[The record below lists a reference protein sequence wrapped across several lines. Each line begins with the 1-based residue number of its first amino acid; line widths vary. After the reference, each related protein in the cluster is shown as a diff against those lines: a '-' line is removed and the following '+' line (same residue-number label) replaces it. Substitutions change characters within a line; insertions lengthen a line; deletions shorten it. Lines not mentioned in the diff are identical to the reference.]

1 MKKLSFGLLAILFC
15 LFLVNCQEQP
25 KAADTPAADSTS
37 TTSNSTDEWKLGVQ
51 LWTFH
56 EFPFVTALDKADSA
70 GIKFIEAF
78 PGQIMGGDFKDTF
91 GINMSADSRTKVKDL
106 LAKKGITL
114 VAFGVVVPQ
123 TPAEWKKTFDFAKDM
138 GIRYITAEPLDQHWD
153 TVNTMAGQYGIMVAI
168 HDHPKPSH
176 YWHPDSVMAAIKGR
190 INMGSCA
197 DLGHWARSGL
207 DPVQCLKQ
215 LEGRIYGVHL
225 KDVDSAGNVHAGD
238 VLLGKGVIKFP
249 DVFAEL
255 KRQNFKGM
263 FSIEREENWKNNVPD
278 VIANRD
284 YFNAQVKN
292 LK

>member
-1 MKKLSFGLLAILFC
+1 MKKLSFGLLAILFS

-25 KAADTPAADSTS
+25 KQTTDAPVTDSTAAAL
-37 TTSNSTDEWKLGVQ
+37 EWKLGVQ

-56 EFPFVTALDKADSA
+56 NFPFVTAIEKADSA

-78 PGQIMGGDFKDTF
+78 PGQPMGGDFKDTF
-91 GINMSADSRTKVKDL
+91 GIGMSADSRTKVKDL

-138 GIRYITAEPLDQHWD
+138 GIRYITAEPLDEHWD
-153 TVNTMAGQYGIMVAI
+153 TVNTMAGEYGIMIAI
-168 HDHPKPSH
+168 HDHPTPSH

-197 DLGHWARSGL
+197 DLGHWTRSGL
-207 DPVQCLKQ
+207 DPVQCLKT
-215 LEGRIYGVHL
+215 LEGRIVGAHL
-225 KDVDSAGNVHAGD
+225 KDVDSSGNVHAGD

-249 DVFAEL
+249 DVLAEL

-263 FSIEREENWKNNVPD
+263 FSIEREANWNNNVPD

-284 YFNAQVKN
+284 YFDGQMKN